1 MSNKAVI
8 FGATS
13 LIAEHTARLLAAEG
27 WELVLVGRHREALH
41 AVASHLRL
49 TGCAPMH
56 ELYGDAEDM
65 DALLQLVDSA
75 CRLLGCLDLA
85 LIAWGC
91 YYPDPDARQ
100 SREMTQVNYV
110 ASAKLAELLGR
121 VFAQQHSGTLAVIS
135 SVAGDVRRSDNYAYG
150 STKAALTAYLQGLR
164 QTLSPCGV
172 NVLTIKPGRVETPL
186 TAGILRSR
194 FSVEPA
200 TIAAGICRAIQRR
213 KSVVYLPGYLRVV
226 FFVLRSLP
234 EWLLKRLLF

>member
-49 TGCAPMH
+49 TGCAPIH
-56 ELYGDAEDM
+56 ELLGDAANT
-65 DALLQLVDSA
+65 DALPQLVDSA
-75 CRLLGCLDLA
+75 RQLLGHLDLA

-91 YYPDPDARQ
+91 YHPNPDARQ
-100 SREMTQVNYV
+100 SREMAQINYV
-110 ASAKLAELLGR
+110 ASAALAELLGR

-172 NVLTIKPGRVETPL
+172 NVLTIKPGRVENPL

-234 EWLLKRLLF
+234 EWLLKRLRF